1 MKGRCGFD
9 VSDNF
14 WLKNWCKNA
23 NFNLVKQVS
32 EIVLLQI
39 CVKDLK
45 VTLQNCKENLI
56 IEKQLISL
64 EKYDQILTFAYIKQI
79 DFESLQKLQNA
90 FVIQMTSFV
99 LNFRLIVLTR
109 DSVNLKKT
117 SFHLRSLDKA

>member
-1 MKGRCGFD
+1 M
-9 VSDNF
+9 N
-14 WLKNWCKNA
+14 
-23 NFNLVKQVS
+23 
-32 EIVLLQI
+32 
-39 CVKDLK
+39 DLE
-45 VTLQNCKENLI
+45 TTFQNCKDNLI

-79 DFESLQKLQNA
+79 DFESLQKLQSA